1 MALTRKFLMLGA
13 SAASLTSAA
22 MTGSVAAAQNDDSAQ
37 DPALI
42 EIAMLDGIDSITV
55 YATRNPIPA
64 FDYPGQ
70 VTVIEKDVIDDFNP
84 STISDIFD
92 AVPGANF
99 SSGPRRTGDTPDVRG
114 LSGEGVLV
122 LFDGARQSFLSGH
135 DGRFFVDPDL
145 VRAVE
150 VVRGPTSALY
160 GSGALGGVIALRTIE
175 AGDILE
181 DGETAG
187 VKAAAGFQSVNN
199 EFRLSGT
206 GVWRSSDAKTD
217 LVANFTLRD
226 SSDIDLGSGL
236 TLPANDQILSSL
248 FKATVRPS
256 DEWTLSAQW
265 IRYGGDSIDPN
276 NPQGNNIGGTG
287 NENVERDIDSNTI
300 QGTINY
306 NPASTDLID
315 ANLVGYYTS
324 NNVTEDE
331 ADTTRVISRDVET
344 IGVSFD
350 NRSRFDLG
358 AASLTFT
365 YGGEYYRDEQMGR
378 DNTTADGARG
388 GVPDATSKFYGAFAQ
403 GEFSLA
409 SPVGVFAV
417 IPGVRWDRF
426 ESEAPGG
433 PATDDE
439 AVSPKV
445 GASWKP
451 VPELIVFGNW
461 AEAFRAPSFN
471 EIYADDVHFQI
482 PNLSVPGP
490 FGPFG
495 PPAFVTNFFIPNPD
509 LVPEESQTWEIGA
522 GLDFDNV
529 LFNGDSFTAKG
540 SYFESDVTNL
550 IDLEVNIPFTCFLTP
565 GELFPG
571 APPCGSGEAFGN
583 FSRNVNVTNAMLNG
597 VEIEAQYDAEYF
609 YLRGNFSTIDGIDA
623 DTGDFVGV
631 LAPSTVFL
639 DGGVKI
645 PGADLRIG
653 SRVTVAN
660 DFDKVNDAANA
671 RDGYTVGDVYAVW
684 QPSLGALEGL
694 RIDLGVDN
702 VTDADYEVV
711 AAGVSQPGRNFK
723 AAVSWRQGF

>member
-1 MALTRKFLMLGA
+1 MKQFLLMGAGVFALTGA
-13 SAASLTSAA
+13 
-22 MTGSVAAAQNDDSAQ
+22 AAAQDDESGATLTLASA
-37 DPALI
+37 DVI
-42 EIAMLDGIDSITV
+42 EDEITV

-135 DGRFFVDPDL
+135 DGRFFIDPDL

-175 AGDILE
+175 ASDFLE
-181 DGETAG
+181 EGQTAG
-187 VKAAAGFQSVNN
+187 VKAGAGFQSVND

-206 GVWRSSDAKTD
+206 GVWRSSDEKAD
-217 LVANFTLRD
+217 LVANFTMRD
-226 SSDIDLGSGL
+226 SGDIDLGSGL
-236 TLPANDQILSSL
+236 TLPADDKVLSSL
-248 FKATVRPS
+248 FKATVRPN
-256 DEWTLSAQW
+256 DDWTLSAQW
-265 IRYGGDSIDPN
+265 LRYGGDSVDPS
-276 NPQGNNIGGTG
+276 NPQGANTAGPANAQ
-287 NENVERDIDSNTI
+287 VQRDIDSNTV
-300 QGTINY
+300 QGTVNF
-306 NPASTDLID
+306 NPASNDLID
-315 ANLVGYYTS
+315 ANLVGYFTR
-324 NNVTEDE
+324 NDVTEDE
-331 ADTTRVISRDVET
+331 IDSTRVVARDVET

-350 NRSRFDLG
+350 NRSKFEFG
-358 AASLTFT
+358 QAALTLT
-365 YGGEYYRDEQMGR
+365 YGGEYYRDEQVGR
-378 DNTTADGARG
+378 DNTTADGTRG

-403 GEFSLA
+403 GEFSLTG
-409 SPVGVFAV
+409 SYGVFTV

-426 ESEAPGG
+426 ENEAAGDPS
-433 PATDDE
+433 TKDD

-445 GASWKP
+445 GVSYKP
-451 VPELIVFGNW
+451 VPELIFFGNW

-471 EIYADDVHFQI
+471 EIYADDEHFRI
-482 PNLSVPGP
+482 PNFSVPGP
-490 FGPFG
+490 FGPMG
-495 PPAFVTNFFIPNPD
+495 PPAMVTNFFIPNPD
-509 LVPEESQTWEIGA
+509 LVPEESETWEVGA
-522 GLDFDNV
+522 GVDFDNV
-529 LFNGDSFTAKG
+529 LFDGDSFTAKG
-540 SYFESDVTNL
+540 SYYESDVTNL

-565 GELFPG
+565 DELFPG

-583 FSRNVNVTNAMLNG
+583 FSRNVNVTNAELNG
-597 VEIEAQYDAEYF
+597 VEIETQYNSEYF

-631 LAPSTVFL
+631 LSPSMVFI
-639 DGGVKI
+639 DAGVKW
-645 PGADLRIG
+645 PAADIRVG
-653 SRVTVAN
+653 SRVTIAS
-660 DFDKVNDAANA
+660 DFTEVNDPVNA

-684 QPSLGALEGL
+684 EPSRGALEGL
-694 RIDLGVDN
+694 RINLGVDN

-711 AAGVSQPGRNFK
+711 AAGVSQPGMNFK